1 MVKRILVIMIILQM
15 ICIPISNAFSLD
27 SVIGTGNQFLEEGK
41 SNSGNL
47 INNNQLKT
55 SVGDLYNI
63 LLGIGIALSVI
74 IGAVL
79 GIKFMVGSVEE
90 QAKIKETLIPY
101 AISCIVVFGAFGIWK
116 IVISIGGNIF

>member
-1 MVKRILVIMIILQM
+1 MVKKILVIMIIFQM
-15 ICIPISNAFSLD
+15 MFIPISSAFSLD

-41 SNSGNL
+41 GNNL
-47 INNNQLKT
+47 IDNVQLKNT
-55 SVGDLYNI
+55 AGGLYNM

-79 GIKFMVGSVEE
+79 GIKFMLGSVEE
-90 QAKIKETLIPY
+90 QAKIKEALIPY